1 MDDKMFELMEK
12 MYSEVMGIRQDLTSV
27 KGELS
32 SVKEDVKGLNIKVD
46 KNTMLL
52 ENLTTKSETIAEV
65 QKSHMEQNENAHK
78 DLMKNLISEKI
89 EVIELAVKD
98 TSKDVKEI
106 KNGLINVEIITSS
119 NWNEI
124 AKLKAIK

>member
-1 MDDKMFELMEK
+1 MDDKMFEMMEK
-12 MYSEVMGIRQDLTSV
+12 MYSEVIGIRQDLT
-27 KGELS
+27 

-78 DLMKNLISEKI
+78 DLVKNLMSEKI

>member
-1 MDDKMFELMEK
+1 MEK
-12 MYSEVMGIRQDLTSV
+12 MYSEVIGIRQDLT
-27 KGELS
+27 

-78 DLMKNLISEKI
+78 DLVKNLMSEKI